1 MGSEKPRLSQAK
13 LFKDVPFVE
22 RPFYLSPEEDHERLE
37 RIAVKIIVLIRG
49 IQTRERGKR
58 GRPTQLLAGIIDD
71 AQEAIPEISTLGLGE
86 WALPRRCA

>member
-37 RIAVKIIVLIRG
+37 RVAVKIIALVRG

-58 GRPTQLLAGIIDD
+58 GRPAQLAGIID